1 MDYDSS
7 SKFIS
12 SLAKFL
18 QSLCNGY
25 VEFDSGVQVIGH
37 LYLSVDTGKT
47 IDYVLNEKVCK
58 TDENSV
64 TFISNSF
71 HAQPAE
77 KPKPPG
83 KRSTKDSEKTD
94 LKNEDDSDN
103 INAQG
108 EPRSTNV
115 GTVPSRSIN
124 QNSPHS
130 QSSKRPYSPPHKQS
144 QLKSGHASPKH
155 KKSKTELIEQNTPS
169 QLSNPASENSI
180 SSAPSPAADI
190 GPSHSAQSSDAL
202 HGSQL
207 GESYPQSFFHPDDEN
222 SLADESEERDIK
234 PTIDTDVT
242 FIKEEFAPSSSC
254 SQSGSQSHDRPHGDD
269 SSLYPYQSNQVFSPY
284 AGSGGFGAS
293 QRSNFSS
300 SGSAHM
306 FSSNSGQGSSK
317 IEGEGPVD
325 PSDLFQSA
333 VKIES
338 GVKFKVNRTVLSRKV
353 SQPSG
358 LIKHARAFDD
368 ISSQK
373 NNSDM
378 ETAAVED
385 DKQNETTSDQESSVS
400 DYHWLGG
407 NHSSQQPNA
416 NGMFECE
423 TCGKAYSYRRC
434 LQRHL
439 WQCNQMRQL
448 KCTLC
453 DKEFYRSDKL
463 RNHMRH
469 LHRVELPRKT
479 PSRSTAAFQKD
490 QSADTSHSIIDESPC
505 LSDSELK

>member
-325 PSDLFQSA
+325 PSAFVYRNSRTNVPPFRQAWYSSNQHRLSCEICH
-333 VKIES
+333 K
-338 GVKFKVNRTVLSRKV
+338 KFVTTRDYI
-353 SQPSG
+353 G
-358 LIKHARAFDD
+358 H
-368 ISSQK
+368 K
-373 NNSDM
+373 N
-378 ETAAVED
+378 A
-385 DKQNETTSDQESSVS
+385 
-400 DYHWLGG
+400 
-407 NHSSQQPNA
+407 
-416 NGMFECE
+416 
-423 TCGKAYSYRRC
+423 
-434 LQRHL
+434 RHL
-439 WQCNQMRQL
+439 NAKPYLCSFCGNGFAYKRSVDFHQKTG
-448 KCTLC
+448 KC
-453 DKEFYRSDKL
+453 
-463 RNHMRH
+463 
-469 LHRVELPRKT
+469 
-479 PSRSTAAFQKD
+479 
-490 QSADTSHSIIDESPC
+490 SAMTNVY
-505 LSDSELK
+505 K

>member
-325 PSDLFQSA
+325 PSALRYDIVQMAIRRRPQFGTKSETPKGYKCDNCGKSYTLSH
-333 VKIES
+333 
-338 GVKFKVNRTVLSRKV
+338 VLSRHKWKCK
-353 SQPSG
+353 G
-358 LIKHARAFDD
+358 LRVI
-368 ISSQK
+368 
-373 NNSDM
+373 
-378 ETAAVED
+378 
-385 DKQNETTSDQESSVS
+385 
-400 DYHWLGG
+400 
-407 NHSSQQPNA
+407 
-416 NGMFECE
+416 
-423 TCGKAYSYRRC
+423 TCHVCQAS
-434 LQRHL
+434 
-439 WQCNQMRQL
+439 
-448 KCTLC
+448 
-453 DKEFYRSDKL
+453 FYRLDHLKKHML
-463 RNHMRH
+463 RHG
-469 LHRVELPRKT
+469 VV
-479 PSRSTAAFQKD
+479 
-490 QSADTSHSIIDESPC
+490 
-505 LSDSELK
+505 